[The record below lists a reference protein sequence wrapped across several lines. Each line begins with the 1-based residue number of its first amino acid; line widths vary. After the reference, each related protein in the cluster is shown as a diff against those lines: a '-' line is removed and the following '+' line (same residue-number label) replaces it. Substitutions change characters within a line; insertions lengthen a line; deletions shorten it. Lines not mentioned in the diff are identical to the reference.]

1 MRHNQGLGKCFALA
15 DNTYQAL
22 PDTTIKLNLKIVLTR
37 HMIIAEPQRLM
48 AGSRKK
54 GQEANREKKIYEKK
68 KQINKQN
75 NKPVL

>member
-1 MRHNQGLGKCFALA
+1 
-15 DNTYQAL
+15 
-22 PDTTIKLNLKIVLTR
+22 
-37 HMIIAEPQRLM
+37 MIIAEPQRLM